1 MYRDH
6 KTKCPK
12 TIKSSG
18 LQFSLY
24 IVKLDN
30 NVLKVQKHVCNIFL
44 HIFNTDLPKPDVR
57 LPE

>member
-18 LQFSLY
+18 LQVSLY

-30 NVLKVQKHVCNIFL
+30 NVLKVQKYVCNIFP
-44 HIFNTDLPKPDVR
+44 HILNTSLSVPDVR